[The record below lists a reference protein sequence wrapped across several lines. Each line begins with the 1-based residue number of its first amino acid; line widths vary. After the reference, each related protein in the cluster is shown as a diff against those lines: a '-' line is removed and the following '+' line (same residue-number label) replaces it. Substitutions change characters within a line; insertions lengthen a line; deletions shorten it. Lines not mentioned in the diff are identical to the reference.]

1 MCRTALEKFHPQSTR
16 DRADD
21 TSDGQEREQV
31 SKWASRLL
39 GLLNDF
45 QHRTEEERRRSSY
58 LEERRVVAEVA
69 KAAKATKRVMADG
82 VAEAVGAA
90 YGEEEEE
97 EEEEGVVCEYDA
109 WEEILAMSV
118 ATDRTTNSV
127 RSGGGST
134 GEYAETIRSRNVL
147 EGESGKKTEEE
158 EEEEEE
164 EVAVTTTTMT
174 TPRLR
179 KEAITS
185 RSSAKKRSISAFS
198 CPITQSVMVDPATTS
213 DGMTY
218 EREAIERWLTEHD
231 TSPLTGIVLPHKFLT
246 PNYALRSAIEDWKA
260 TEEDEREERSGRAMW
275 RDGDGEEEE
284 DDDDDAVM
292 RERNGVDDARTTTRL
307 DFMNRRKHSVCFYIY
322 IYIFFFFSIL
332 YKYYLLLCAF
342 FYSFFKLLTNSFF
355 TLHSLPPFLL
365 FPFSLSHSSPPLPPP
380 KRYMC
385 TGMIHILKIIFKVIF
400 KILKIMRMKSQ
411 QKSTM
416 HSVA

>member
-1 MCRTALEKFHPQSTR
+1 MCGRGYATR
-16 DRADD
+16 LVNLAKAAACA
-21 TSDGQEREQV
+21 E
-31 SKWASRLL
+31 A
-39 GLLNDF
+39 
-45 QHRTEEERRRSSY
+45 
-58 LEERRVVAEVA
+58 AEVAKAA
-69 KAAKATKRVMADG
+69 KAAKATKRVMAADG
-82 VAEAVGAA
+82 VAEAVRGAA
-90 YGEEEEE
+90 DGKEEEEE

-158 EEEEEE
+158 EEEA
-164 EVAVTTTTMT
+164 VAVTTTTMT

-260 TEEDEREERSGRAMW
+260 TEEDEREERNGRATW

-307 DFMNRRKHSVCFYIY
+307 DFMNRRKHSVCFY
-322 IYIFFFFSIL
+322 
-332 YKYYLLLCAF
+332 YLLYISSSSSQYYINIICCCVLF
-342 FYSFFKLLTNSFF
+342 FYSFLSQTIDKFFFYPLLPS
-355 TLHSLPPFLL
+355 SLPPF
-365 FPFSLSHSSPPLPPP
+365 FSFSLSHSP
-380 KRYMC
+380 KGTC
-385 TGMIHILKIIFKVIF
+385 VLV
-400 KILKIMRMKSQ
+400 
-411 QKSTM
+411 
-416 HSVA
+416 

>member
-1 MCRTALEKFHPQSTR
+1 MNIFFLPLSFYVSLSFLFLLLHCSQLCRTALEKFHHQSSR
-16 DRADD
+16 DSDQID
-21 TSDGQEREQV
+21 IGGGQGETSEEWQEREQV

-69 KAAKATKRVMADG
+69 KAAKAAKVTKRVTAADG

-90 YGEEEEE
+90 DGEEEEE

-134 GEYAETIRSRNVL
+134 GEYAETIRSRNVF

-158 EEEEEE
+158 EEAVA
-164 EVAVTTTTMT
+164 VAVTTTTMT

-260 TEEDEREERSGRAMW
+260 TEEDEREERNGRATW

-307 DFMNRRKHSVCFYIY
+307 DFMNRRKHSVCFYY
-322 IYIFFFFSIL
+322 L
-332 YKYYLLLCAF
+332 YTIYLLL
-342 FYSFFKLLTNSFF
+342 LLN
-355 TLHSLPPFLL
+355 
-365 FPFSLSHSSPPLPPP
+365 
-380 KRYMC
+380 
-385 TGMIHILKIIFKVIF
+385 II
-400 KILKIMRMKSQ
+400 
-411 QKSTM
+411 
-416 HSVA
+416 